1 MDQALRDYNKA
12 LADFTKS
19 LPPGLLCTSFDPL
32 RNSANAADAIA
43 ASKDLDS
50 KLASVLD
57 RRHFA
62 KAHPA
67 VKKRVEDLQ
76 KYAPVID
83 TFVASNPAVAAL
95 VWGSIKLVLQ
105 SIVQFLNPFEKVFDA
120 FHDIANTL
128 PRIEIY
134 QKYATTLP
142 SIEAALAKF
151 HINLVKF
158 FAASLKFLKRHGI
171 CPATHLPSLTFEA
184 LIDLKKG
191 FEHS

>member
-12 LADFTKS
+12 LAEFNKS
-19 LPPGLLCTSFDPL
+19 LPPALRYSSFDPL
-32 RNSANAADAIA
+32 RGSANAADAIA
-43 ASKDLDS
+43 AGKDLDS

-57 RRHFA
+57 QRHFA

-67 VKKRVEDLQ
+67 LKKRVEDLQ

-105 SIVQFLNPFEKVFDA
+105 SIVQFLNPFEKIFDA
-120 FHDIANTL
+120 FRDIANTL

-134 QKYATTLP
+134 QKYAATLP
-142 SIEAALAKF
+142 SIEAALGKF

-171 CPATHLPSLTFEA
+171 CPATNLLSLTFEA
-184 LIDLKKG
+184 LIDLK
-191 FEHS
+191 